1 MISAEHPPPRS
12 PAHRQALRHAFD
24 LIEKSDFAGRLANY
38 AGQPI
43 NRLARLMPQAASD
56 RLSSVV
62 EIAILNCLKL
72 AISSIKPRSKQRPAT
87 RASTILAGL
96 SGGVSGFFGVA
107 ALPIELPMT
116 TTLMLRA
123 IADIAR
129 HHGEDLSS
137 LEARLAC
144 IEVFALGAPKTGR
157 RIDVGYFA
165 SRALLSRLTGDAS
178 AVLLE
183 RGLANVSAPVV
194 TGFIAEIATRYGV
207 VVSERVA
214 ASALPV
220 LGALGGATVNVI
232 FINHFQRIAQGHFTI
247 RRLER
252 EYGAATVRRLY
263 EELAPRRL
271 AAGA

>member
-1 MISAEHPPPRS
+1 MSNVLAV
-12 PAHRQALRHAFD
+12 LHAREED
-24 LIEKSDFAGRLANY
+24 VLLD
-38 AGQPI
+38 
-43 NRLARLMPQAASD
+43 
-56 RLSSVV
+56 VV
-62 EIAILNCLKL
+62 NQG
-72 AISSIKPRSKQRPAT
+72 ISSQGNSLAAT
-87 RASTILAGL
+87 GDRQQVSIL
-96 SGGVSGFFGVA
+96 GGNLV
-107 ALPIELPMT
+107 
-116 TTLMLRA
+116 
-123 IADIAR
+123 DN
-129 HHGEDLSS
+129 
-137 LEARLAC
+137 LAC